1 MFSSDSS
8 PRLIVSV
15 RICIQFRQRIFAVS
29 AHLSPEIPEAY
40 QWMGVQ
46 VVMEEPFNVEE
57 LRSAVSELAA
67 YRS

>member
-1 MFSSDSS
+1 
-8 PRLIVSV
+8 
-15 RICIQFRQRIFAVS
+15 
-29 AHLSPEIPEAY
+29 LSPEIPEAY